1 MSRRHRAEKREIL
14 PDPKFADLVLSKF
27 INNLMVDGK
36 KSTAEGI
43 VYKAIDILETKSGN
57 DNKKDEDGEAGEGD
71 AAVAMKSKGL
81 ALFHDA
87 LKNVRPKLEVRS
99 RRVGGA
105 TYQVPVEVRH
115 DRAVALAMRWIID
128 AARKRGE
135 NTMVD
140 RVANELLDAANERG
154 NAVKKRDDT
163 HKMAEA
169 NKAFAHYRW

>member
-14 PDPKFADLVLSKF
+14 PDPKFGDLVLSKF
-27 INNLMVDGK
+27 INNVMVHGK
-36 KSTAEGI
+36 KSVAEGI
-43 VYKAIDILETKSGN
+43 VYRALELLDKRAANTN
-57 DNKKDEDGEAGEGD
+57 TDDESDSET
-71 AAVAMKSKGL
+71 AAAAAKSKGL
-81 ALFHDA
+81 AVFLRA
-87 LKNVRPKLEVRS
+87 LKKVKPRLEVRS

-105 TYQVPVEVRH
+105 TYQVPMEVRLE
-115 DRAVALAMRWIID
+115 RGLALAMRWIID

-135 NTMVD
+135 KTMVD
-140 RVANELLDAANERG
+140 KLAGEILDAANDRG